1 MRQLLTVFILL
12 ALPSLAKSQEVDY
25 ASLDT
30 CKVYTSIESALEADG
45 PVYRLDLTRSRL
57 RKLPPELFQLTSL
70 QELILDRNKLKT
82 IPPEIVELKNLQHL
96 SVSRNKLTTFPPV
109 LCNLRSLV
117 RLDLSSN
124 EVDKIPDEI
133 HRLQNLEELILWSN
147 LIGYYPTTLMR
158 LKSIKVVDLL
168 HNEMS
173 EPEQERIRQ
182 LLEGVD
188 LKLSPPCDCTFADPD
203 EDEEE

>member
-1 MRQLLTVFILL
+1 MRRIAFVIFLVVMPFLGKAQKV
-12 ALPSLAKSQEVDY
+12 AY

-30 CKVYTSIESALEADG
+30 CKVYTSLESALAADQ
-45 PVYRLDLTRSRL
+45 PVYRLDLTRSRI
-57 RKLPPELFQLTSL
+57 RKIPLELFTLTTL
-70 QELILDRNKLKT
+70 QELILDRNKIKT
-82 IPPEIVELKNLQHL
+82 IPSEIVQLENLQHL
-96 SVSRNKLTTFPPV
+96 SVSRNRLTTFPPV
-109 LCNLRSLV
+109 LCNLRALV

-124 EVDKIPDEI
+124 EVDRIPDEI

-158 LKSIKVVDLL
+158 MKSIKVVDLL

-173 EPEQERIRQ
+173 EPEQERVRK

-203 EDEEE
+203 EEE